1 MRTGSNP
8 WLLPVLLNSGL
19 LQGAVYV
26 VRPMVTY
33 KSVDLGADPILVGLV
48 GATFALAPLLFAI
61 QIGRWVDRGFE
72 GRAMVFGSLL
82 ALGTTVGLIFV
93 ESIALLVLA
102 MPLLGIGHLL
112 VMTGGQTM
120 IANRSK
126 NEKYERNFG
135 LLTFYAS
142 LGHAIGPLAGGLL
155 ADRGGVN
162 IDVDAA
168 FMFAVVLFIAATV
181 VVIPLFQKSL
191 GKEQAPSVDARSVR
205 RVLSLKGFPSAM
217 FVAGSIT
224 AVIDVTLIFLPL
236 LGRELGLSATQ
247 VGILLALRAASSMLV
262 RLVLGSVSTRLG
274 MRVTLHAGSVVTFVS
289 ALLLAFLTDFW
300 LLAMVMAISGLA
312 MGIGQPVTM
321 AWVSR
326 ISSPENRGLAISIR
340 LTSNRFGQVVVP
352 ALAGV
357 IAVGGVGTVFL
368 MLAALQLASIVVT
381 ERALG
386 TRGTD
391 DQEGKDDPSLN

>member
-1 MRTGSNP
+1 M
-8 WLLPVLLNSGL
+8 LPVLLNSGL

-26 VRPMVTY
+26 VRPMVSY
-33 KSVDLGADPILVGLV
+33 KTVDLGADALLVGLV

-72 GRAMVFGSLL
+72 GRAMVLGSAL
-82 ALGTTVGLIFV
+82 AFGTTIGLIFV
-93 ESIALLVLA
+93 ESIPLLILA
-102 MPLLGIGHLL
+102 MPILGIGHLL

-120 IANRSK
+120 IANRSDNK
-126 NEKYERNFG
+126 KYEKNFG

-168 FMFAVVLFIAATV
+168 FMFAVLMFIAATV
-181 VVIPLFQKSL
+181 VVIPLFKKSL
-191 GKEQAPSVDARSVR
+191 GKDTIPSLDARSVR
-205 RVLSLKGFPSAM
+205 RVLTIKGFPSAM

-262 RLVLGSVSTRLG
+262 RLVLGPTSTRLG
-274 MRVTLHAGSVVTFVS
+274 MRVTLHYGSLITFVS
-289 ALLLAFLTDFW
+289 VLMIAFVTDFW
-300 LLAMVMAISGLA
+300 WLAVIMSISGLA
-312 MGIGQPVTM
+312 MGVGQPVTM

-326 ISSPENRGLAISIR
+326 ISEPENRGLAISIR

-352 ALAGV
+352 ALAGA
-357 IAVGGVGTVFL
+357 IATGGVGTVFL
-368 MLAALQLASIVVT
+368 MLAVLQLASIVVT
-381 ERALG
+381 ESALRP
-386 TRGTD
+386 RGKK
-391 DQEGKDDPSLN
+391 DQEGEDDTSQG

>member
-1 MRTGSNP
+1 M
-8 WLLPVLLNSGL
+8 LPVLLNSGL

-26 VRPMVTY
+26 VRPMVSY
-33 KSVDLGADPILVGLV
+33 KSVDLGADALLVGLV

-72 GRAMVFGSLL
+72 GRAMVLGSTL

-93 ESIALLVLA
+93 ESIPLLILA
-102 MPLLGIGHLL
+102 MPILGIGHLL

-120 IANRSK
+120 IANRSDNK
-126 NEKYERNFG
+126 KYEKNFG

-155 ADRGGVN
+155 ADRGGLN

-168 FMFAVVLFIAATV
+168 FMFAVLLFIAATV
-181 VVIPLFQKSL
+181 VVIPLFKKSE
-191 GKEQAPSVDARSVR
+191 GKDTLPSLDARSVR
-205 RVLSLKGFPSAM
+205 RVLTTKGFPSAM

-247 VGILLALRAASSMLV
+247 VGVLLALRAASSMLV
-262 RLVLGSVSTRLG
+262 RLVLGPTSTRLG
-274 MRVTLHAGSVVTFVS
+274 MRVTLHYGSVVTFLSV
-289 ALLLAFLTDFW
+289 LLIAFVTDFW
-300 LLAMVMAISGLA
+300 WLALIMSISGLA
-312 MGIGQPVTM
+312 MGVGQPVTM

-352 ALAGV
+352 ALAGA
-357 IAVGGVGTVFL
+357 IATGGVGTVFL
-368 MLAALQLASIVVT
+368 MLAVLQLASIVVT

-386 TRGTD
+386 TRGKSQKGED
-391 DQEGKDDPSLN
+391 DDSQG